1 MKRGS
6 VVVIAM
12 QGDFGK
18 PRPAIV
24 VQADV
29 FNDTHSTL
37 TIALISSELVNAP
50 LFRINIQ
57 PSSSN
62 GLTKACQIQIDKLMT
77 IRREKIG
84 EIIGEVDDS
93 TLLQV
98 NRALALWLGL
108 GS

>member
-29 FNDTHSTL
+29 FNDSHSTL
-37 TIALISSELVNAP
+37 TIALITSELVNAP
-50 LFRINIQ
+50 LFRIDIK

-62 GLTKACQIQIDKLMT
+62 GLSKVCQIQMDKLMT

-84 EIIGEVDDS
+84 EIL
-93 TLLQV
+93 TLVCVFCLYLFFC
-98 NRALALWLGL
+98 NFLLHI
-108 GS
+108 SIIS